1 MLLQACGDDGGGNNI
16 DAGGG
21 NIDAAGSDGGG
32 AGALAFSPTTA
43 QTVQAGATTEYTI
56 SGLNDQ
62 VAYRVTLVVAA
73 NITVTGAAATFLD
86 NDDNGAADAGASE
99 NIALITALNGARIAG
114 TKTYP
119 GAMDNPASP
128 SAIFPEGGEI
138 VVEITGIAAGTVV
151 PVAYPNGGATTFLEV
166 GANGAP
172 VESYGVG
179 GALTVSGS
187 AGLPFVTPTV
197 NATLAVN
204 ATSDYTIYGLDDAV
218 NYRVTLVVAA
228 NATVT
233 FAQGK
238 FVDADANGAAD
249 AGASENVA
257 LITAV
262 NGGTITGVKT
272 VPDPTDNPAAPTG
285 VRPVGGKITVTIT
298 GKGAGEIYPV
308 SYVNGGASTLLELN
322 ADGTPKESYGIGGK
336 ITVQ

>member
-1 MLLQACGDDGGGNNI
+1 MRLTSIISVLSTALLLQACGDDGGGSDI

-21 NIDAAGSDGGG
+21 NIDAADTDGGG
-32 AGALAFSPTTA
+32 AGNLAFSPTTA
-43 QTVQAGATTEYTI
+43 QSVQAGATKEYTL

-99 NIALITALNGARIAG
+99 N
-114 TKTYP
+114 
-119 GAMDNPASP
+119 
-128 SAIFPEGGEI
+128 
-138 VVEITGIAAGTVV
+138 
-151 PVAYPNGGATTFLEV
+151 
-166 GANGAP
+166 
-172 VESYGVG
+172 
-179 GALTVSGS
+179 
-187 AGLPFVTPTV
+187 
-197 NATLAVN
+197 
-204 ATSDYTIYGLDDAV
+204 
-218 NYRVTLVVAA
+218 
-228 NATVT
+228 
-233 FAQGK
+233 
-238 FVDADANGAAD
+238 
-249 AGASENVA
+249 VA

-262 NGGTITGVKT
+262 NGGAITGVKT
-272 VPDPTDNPAAPTG
+272 VPDPTDDPAAPTG